1 MAAGFDGIHI
11 HGGNGYLISQFAS
24 PLTNRRADDWAEGG
38 RFLAAVYDAVR
49 AEVGAAVP
57 VTARIGMAD
66 VPAGGLDLAASV
78 ARVQALQARGLD
90 GVEPVYNI
98 MQSYA
103 DNIRPYAGVRLG
115 HALSQAALGAVGRPY
130 VAEAYYR
137 PFARALKAAAP
148 GLPVILVGGLR
159 STAVMEEVLAS
170 GDADFLAMARP
181 MVREPD
187 LPRQIAAGRRG
198 TVDCV
203 SCNMCLM
210 HEGKRALQCWRKTP
224 SRMLRHAWLHY
235 VADRRAPG
243 N

>member
-1 MAAGFDGIHI
+1 
-11 HGGNGYLISQFAS
+11 
-24 PLTNRRADDWAEGG
+24 
-38 RFLAAVYDAVR
+38 
-49 AEVGAAVP
+49 
-57 VTARIGMAD
+57 
-66 VPAGGLDLAASV
+66 
-78 ARVQALQARGLD
+78 
-90 GVEPVYNI
+90 
-98 MQSYA
+98 
-103 DNIRPYAGVRLG
+103 
-115 HALSQAALGAVGRPY
+115 